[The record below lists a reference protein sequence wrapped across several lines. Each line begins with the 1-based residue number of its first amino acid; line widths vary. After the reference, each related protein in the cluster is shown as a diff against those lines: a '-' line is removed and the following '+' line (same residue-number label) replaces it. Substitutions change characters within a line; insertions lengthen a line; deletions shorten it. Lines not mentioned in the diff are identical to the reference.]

1 MPSSHFRIDQL
12 IRPNIRSLKPY
23 RSARDDFSEGTL
35 LDANENSLGS
45 VVASHLNLN
54 RYPDPLQDR
63 VRKAWADFR
72 DIRKDQI
79 FLGVGSDEPID
90 LLIRMTCRPTV
101 DNILITP
108 PTYGMYKVAA
118 DVNEIEVKET
128 RLDDKFQPEPEEILK
143 NTDKNTR
150 IIFLCSPNN
159 PTGNLLDSQA
169 VTAILNQFDG
179 LVVVDEAY
187 IDFSLSPGWS
197 GKIDQ
202 YPNLVVLQTLSKA
215 FGMAGIRIGAAI
227 AHEELISFMLR
238 MKAPYNINKLTAD
251 AALEALNNH
260 KGMQYFVEK
269 LLAERKRLEQA
280 LQENP
285 LVTSIRPSDANFLL
299 VHFTNAYSV
308 YQKLAARGVIVRYR
322 GDQPGCEEGLRITVG
337 SPKENDQLITELN
350 HLADENLD

>member
-1 MPSSHFRIDQL
+1 MPSSDFSITQL
-12 IRPNIRSLKPY
+12 IRPNIRNLKPY
-23 RSARDDFSEGTL
+23 RSARDDFSEGIL

-45 VVASHLNLN
+45 VIPSQLNLN
-54 RYPDPLQDR
+54 RYPDPVQDR
-63 VRKAWADFR
+63 VRAAWADFR
-72 DIRKDQI
+72 GIRKDQI

-90 LLIRMTCRPTV
+90 LLIRMTCRPAV

-118 DVNEIEVKET
+118 DVNEIQVKET
-128 RLDDKFQPEPEEILK
+128 RLNEQFQPVPEEILN

-159 PTGNLLDSQA
+159 PTGNLLDANA
-169 VTAILNQFDG
+169 VTSILNRFDG

-187 IDFSLSPGWS
+187 IDFSSSPGWS
-197 GKIDQ
+197 GNIDQ

-215 FGMAGIRIGAAI
+215 FGMAGVRIGAAM
-227 AHEELISFMLR
+227 ANKELISFMLR
-238 MKAPYNINKLTAD
+238 MKAPYNINKLTAN
-251 AALEALNNH
+251 AALEALENH
-260 KGMQYFVEK
+260 KKMQGFAEK
-269 LLAERKRLEQA
+269 LLAERKRLERT
-280 LQENP
+280 LQQNP
-285 LVTSIRPSDANFLL
+285 LVSSIRPSDANFLL

-337 SPKENDQLITELN
+337 SPQENDQLITELN